1 MTKPIV
7 TELDQD
13 MRSGVP
19 TATSYVIPFDRIGIR
34 DVPLVGGKNASLG
47 ELTRIGIPVPP
58 GFALSVVFY
67 REFLNETGLIAHIR
81 EQLTGLD
88 TGDVERLQKV
98 GKNIRSKILSSE
110 FPPHLREQI
119 AEGYLELS
127 RGAALPVAVR
137 SSATAEDLADASFA
151 GAQDTYL
158 NVVGEKKVME
168 CAKKCIASLFTDR
181 AISYRAKKGFDHLDV
196 GLSVGIQKM
205 VNSEAAGVMFTID
218 PDSGN
223 ENVIV
228 IDSNWG
234 LGESVVSGKVI
245 PDKFYIFK
253 RTGEIVGSRIGQ
265 KEVYAKYDSA
275 GTVFVNTP
283 LKRRAKFSLAK
294 EHVKVLVEY
303 ARRIE
308 EHYQKRMDI
317 EWAVE
322 GNAIYILQ
330 ARPETVQS
338 SKGTLEEIF
347 HLKGEGK
354 LLVAGIAVGGKI
366 GQGKPNVMAD
376 VSEMKNFVSGEILVT
391 RETTPAW
398 EPVMEKAAAIV
409 TEQGGTT
416 SHAAIVSRELGKPCV
431 VGARRVTQLLHNHS
445 NHITV
450 DCSTGVG
457 NIYDG
462 LIPFEIERFDLSTI
476 PETRTKILMNM
487 AVPEGA
493 FAHAKKADGVG
504 LLRIEF
510 VYGNSVGIH
519 PAALLNY
526 EQLKRDPQNFLRAPP
541 KTKDVQYLK
550 RTITE
555 IEAQTQGYDN
565 KPQFLVEKLREG
577 IAMVAAAMD
586 PKPVI
591 VRFSDFKSNEYAALV
606 GGEIFEK
613 GENNPMLGWR
623 GASRYP
629 HTEFAEAF
637 RLECRALREAREL
650 GLHNIIPMIPF
661 VRTVEEA
668 KAVLELMKAEGLERG
683 KGGLQVYMMA
693 EIPSNVFLAEE
704 FSKLFD
710 GFSIGSNDL
719 ASLVL
724 GVDRDNA
731 KLAKSTFDERN
742 PAVRMA
748 IEHLIKTAHKNG
760 IKIGICGQA
769 PSDYPEIVEFLVE
782 NGIDSISLNADVIG
796 RMKRVVATVEE
807 RHANAMKKQT

>member
-1 MTKPIV
+1 MAKPPAI
-7 TELDQD
+7 ELNKET
-13 MRSGVP
+13 P
-19 TATSYVIPFDRIGIR
+19 LETTAESYVIPFDRIAIR

-58 GFALSVVFY
+58 GFALSVLFY
-67 REFLNETGLIAHIR
+67 REFLSKSGSTDYIR
-81 EQLTGLD
+81 KQLAGLD
-88 TGDVERLQKV
+88 VSNVEELQKV
-98 GKNIRSKILSSE
+98 GGSIRSRILSSS
-110 FPPHLREQI
+110 FPSNLEEAIR
-119 AEGYLELS
+119 EGYLALS
-127 RGAALPVAVR
+127 EGAALPVAVR
-137 SSATAEDLADASFA
+137 SSATTEDMADASFA
-151 GAQDTYL
+151 GQQDTYL
-158 NVVGEKKVME
+158 NVVGEEKVLD
-168 CAKKCIASLFTDR
+168 CTKKCIASLFTDR
-181 AISYRAKKGFDHLDV
+181 AISYRAKMGFDHIDV

-223 ENVIV
+223 ENFIV
-228 IDSNWG
+228 IDSSWG
-234 LGESVVSGKVI
+234 LGESVVSGKII
-245 PDKFYIFK
+245 PDKFFIYK
-253 RTGEIVGSRIGQ
+253 KTGEIVGRRLGQ
-265 KEVYAKYDSA
+265 KEVFAKYDST
-275 GTVFVNTP
+275 GTAFVNTP
-283 LKRRAKFSLAK
+283 LKRRAQFSLVR
-294 EHVKVLVEY
+294 EQVKVLVEY
-303 ARRIE
+303 ARKIE
-308 EHYQKRMDI
+308 NHYAKRMDI
-317 EWAVE
+317 EWAIE
-322 GNAIYILQ
+322 GGKVYILQ

-338 SKGTLEEIF
+338 SKGTLEETY

-376 VSEMKNFVSGEILVT
+376 VSEMKKFKPGEILVT
-391 RETTPAW
+391 KETTPAW
-398 EPVMEKAAAIV
+398 EPIMEKSAAIV

-445 NHITV
+445 NPITV

-462 LIPFEIERFDLSTI
+462 LVAFETETFDLNTI
-476 PETRTKILMNM
+476 PQTHTKIMMNM

-493 FAHAKKADGVG
+493 LAHAKKADGVG

-519 PAALLNY
+519 PAALLNF
-526 EQLKRDPQNFLRAPP
+526 ENLKRDPQNFLRAPP

-550 RTITE
+550 RTIAE
-555 IEAQTQGYDN
+555 IETRTQGYDD

-577 IAMVAAAMD
+577 IAMVAAAMH

-637 RLECRALREAREL
+637 KLECRALREAREL
-650 GLHNIIPMIPF
+650 GLDNIIPMIPF

-668 KAVLELMKAEGLERG
+668 KAVLELMKAEGIERG
-683 KGGLQVYMMA
+683 KDGLQVYMMA
-693 EIPSNVFLAEE
+693 EIPSNVFLAQE

-742 PAVRMA
+742 PAVKMA

-760 IKIGICGQA
+760 LKIGICGQA

-796 RMKRVVATVEE
+796 KMKQVVAKVEE
-807 RHANAMKKQT
+807 RYSQGR

>member
-1 MTKPIV
+1 MHKPV
-7 TELDQD
+7 VMELKKKI
-13 MRSGVP
+13 RAETGKS
-19 TATSYVIPFDRIGIR
+19 AYLIPFDQITID
-34 DVPLVGGKNASLG
+34 DVPIVGGKNASLG
-47 ELTRIGIPVPP
+47 ELTRTGIPVPP
-58 GFALSVVFY
+58 GFALSVLFY
-67 REFLNETGLIAHIR
+67 REFLKESGLTSHIHN
-81 EQLTGLD
+81 QLEGLD
-88 TGDVERLQKV
+88 VGNVAALQKV
-98 GKNIRSKILSSE
+98 GQAIREKILSAS
-110 FPPHLREQI
+110 FPPHLEETIR
-119 AEGYLELS
+119 EGYRSLCDGAEL
-127 RGAALPVAVR
+127 AVAVR

-151 GAQDTYL
+151 GQQDSYL
-158 NVVGEKKVME
+158 NVVGEEEVLE
-168 CAKKCIASLFTDR
+168 STRKCIASLFTDR
-181 AISYRAKKGFDHLDV
+181 AISYRVKKGFDHIEV

-223 ENVIV
+223 ENFIV

-245 PDKFYIFK
+245 PDKFFIYK
-253 RTGEIVGSRIGQ
+253 KTGAVVGTRLGQ
-265 KEVYAKYDSA
+265 KQVYAKYDNT
-275 GTVFVNTP
+275 GTTYVSTP
-283 LKRRAKFSLAK
+283 PKRKAQFSVSS
-294 EHVKVLVEY
+294 EQIRVLVDY
-303 ARRIE
+303 AKKIE
-308 EHYQKRMDI
+308 NHYGKRMDI

-322 GNAIYILQ
+322 AGRVYILQ

-338 SKGTLEEIF
+338 SRGTLEESY

-376 VSEMKNFVSGEILVT
+376 VSEMKNFEPGQILVT

-398 EPVMEKAAAIV
+398 EPAMEKSAAIV

-431 VGARRVTQLLHNHS
+431 VGARRVTQLLRNHDTP
-445 NHITV
+445 ITV

-457 NIYDG
+457 NIYEG
-462 LIPFEIERFDLSTI
+462 LVPFETETIDLSSI
-476 PETRTKILMNM
+476 PETRTKIMMNM

-493 FAHAKKADGVG
+493 LVHAKKADGVG

-519 PAALLNY
+519 PAALLHF
-526 EQLKRDPQNFLRAPP
+526 EALKKDPQNFLRAPP

-550 RTITE
+550 RTIAE
-555 IEAQTQGYDN
+555 IEARTQGYDD
-565 KPQFLVEKLREG
+565 KPQFLVDKLREG

-629 HTEFAEAF
+629 HTEFADAF
-637 RLECRALREAREL
+637 TLECRALREAREL
-650 GLHNIIPMIPF
+650 GLKNIIPMIPF
-661 VRTVEEA
+661 VRTVDEA
-668 KAVLELMKAEGLERG
+668 KNVLELMKKEGLERG
-683 KGGLQVYMMA
+683 IDDLQVYMMA
-693 EIPSNVFLAEE
+693 EIPSNVFLAED
-704 FSKLFD
+704 FAKLFD

-731 KLAKSTFDERN
+731 KLAKSVFDERN

-748 IEHLIKTAHKNG
+748 IEHLIKTAHGNN

-782 NGIDSISLNADVIG
+782 TGIDSISLNADVIG
-796 RMKRVVATVEE
+796 KMKQVVAKVEE
-807 RHANAMKKQT
+807 KYRKAS

>member
-1 MTKPIV
+1 MAKPTV
-7 TELDQD
+7 MELDQNMPSKVRTD
-13 MRSGVP
+13 
-19 TATSYVIPFDRIGIR
+19 SYVIPFERIGIG
-34 DVPLVGGKNASLG
+34 DIPLVGGKNASLG
-47 ELTRIGIPVPP
+47 ELTRIGITVPP
-58 GFALSVVFY
+58 GFALSVGFY
-67 REFLNETGLIAHIR
+67 REFLNGSGLAEYIR
-81 EQLTGLD
+81 DQLNGLNIS
-88 TGDVERLQKV
+88 DVEDLQKV
-98 GKNIRSKILSSE
+98 GGNIRSKILGSE
-110 FPPHLREQI
+110 FAPNLREAI
-119 AEGYLELS
+119 REGYLALS
-127 RGAALPVAVR
+127 GGAPLPVAVR
-137 SSATAEDLADASFA
+137 SSATAEDLADSSFA
-151 GAQDTYL
+151 GQQDTYL
-158 NVVGEKKVME
+158 NVVGEAKVLD
-168 CAKKCIASLFTDR
+168 CARRCIASLFTDR
-181 AISYRAKKGFDHLDV
+181 AISYRAKRGFDHMDV

-205 VNSEAAGVMFTID
+205 VNSEAAGVIFTID

-223 ENVIV
+223 ENVMV
-228 IDSNWG
+228 IDSCWG

-245 PDKFYIFK
+245 PDKFFIYK
-253 RTGEIVGSRIGQ
+253 KNGEIVGRRLGQ
-265 KEVYAKYDSA
+265 KEVYAKYHST

-283 LKRRAKFSLAK
+283 PKRRAQFSLA
-294 EHVKVLVEY
+294 EEQVRALVEL
-303 ARRIE
+303 ARKIE
-308 EHYQKRMDI
+308 GHYRKSMDI

-322 GNAIYILQ
+322 GNNLYILQ

-338 SKGTLEEIF
+338 SKGTIEDIF

-354 LLVAGIAVGGKI
+354 LLVTGIAVGGKI
-366 GQGKPNVMAD
+366 GQGQPNVMAD
-376 VSEMKNFVSGEILVT
+376 VSEMKNFAPGQILVT

-398 EPVMEKAAAIV
+398 EPIMEKSAAIV

-431 VGARRVTQLLHNHS
+431 VGARRVTQLLQNHS
-445 NHITV
+445 NPITV

-462 LIPFEIERFDLSTI
+462 LVPYEIETFDLSTL
-476 PETRTKILMNM
+476 PNTRTKIMMNM

-493 FAHAKKADGVG
+493 LAHAKKADGVG

-519 PAALLNY
+519 PAALLNF
-526 EQLKRDPQNFLRAPP
+526 EDLKRDPQNFLRAPP
-541 KTKDVQYLK
+541 RTKDVQYLK
-550 RTITE
+550 RTIAE
-555 IEAQTQGYDN
+555 IEARTQGYDD

-577 IAMVAAAMD
+577 IATVAAAMD

-650 GLHNIIPMIPF
+650 GLYNIIPMIPF
-661 VRTVEEA
+661 VRTVDEA
-668 KAVLELMKAEGLERG
+668 KAVLELMREEGLQRG
-683 KGGLQVYMMA
+683 KNGLQAYMMA

-704 FSKLFD
+704 FCKLFD

-719 ASLVL
+719 ASLIL
-724 GVDRDNA
+724 GVDRDNS
-731 KLAKSTFDERN
+731 KLAKSVFDERN
-742 PAVRMA
+742 PAVKMA
-748 IEHLIKTAHKNG
+748 IEHLIKTAHKHG
-760 IKIGICGQA
+760 LKIGICGQA

-796 RMKRVVATVEE
+796 KMKQVVARVEE
-807 RHANAMKKQT
+807 KYAKVS

>member
-1 MTKPIV
+1 
-7 TELDQD
+7 
-13 MRSGVP
+13 
-19 TATSYVIPFDRIGIR
+19 
-34 DVPLVGGKNASLG
+34 
-47 ELTRIGIPVPP
+47 
-58 GFALSVVFY
+58 LSVVFY
-67 REFLNETGLIAHIR
+67 REFLNASGLIEYIR

-88 TGDVERLQKV
+88 TTDVERLQKV
-98 GKNIRSKILSSE
+98 GSNIRSKILGSE
-110 FPPHLREQI
+110 FPPHLREAI
-119 AEGYLELS
+119 REGYLELS
-127 RGAALPVAVR
+127 RGTALPVAVR

-151 GAQDTYL
+151 GQQDTYL
-158 NVVGEKKVME
+158 NVVGEEQVLE

-181 AISYRAKKGFDHLDV
+181 AISYRTKKGFDHMDV

-205 VNSEAAGVMFTID
+205 VNSEAAGVLFTID

-223 ENVIV
+223 ENLMV
-228 IDSNWG
+228 IDSSWG

-245 PDKFYIFK
+245 PDKFFIYK
-253 RTGEIVGSRIGQ
+253 KTGEIVGRRLGQ
-265 KEVYAKYDSA
+265 KEVYAKYDST

-283 LKRRAKFSLAK
+283 LKRRAQFSLAK
-294 EHVKVLVEY
+294 EQVKVLIEY
-303 ARRIE
+303 ARKIE
-308 EHYQKRMDI
+308 EHHQKRMDI

-322 GNAIYILQ
+322 GKSIYILQ

-376 VSEMKNFVSGEILVT
+376 VSEMKNFEPGEILVT

-398 EPVMEKAAAIV
+398 EPVMEKSAAIV

-431 VGARRVTQLLHNHS
+431 VGARRVTQLLHDHRNP
-445 NHITV
+445 ITV

-462 LIPFEIERFDLSTI
+462 LVTFEIENFDLSTI
-476 PETRTKILMNM
+476 PETRTKIMMNM

-493 FAHAKKADGVG
+493 LAHAKKADGVG

-555 IEAQTQGYDN
+555 IEARTQGYDD

-650 GLHNIIPMIPF
+650 GLRNIIPMIPF
-661 VRTVEEA
+661 VRTVDEA
-668 KAVLELMKAEGLERG
+668 KAVLELMRVEGLERG
-683 KGGLQVYMMA
+683 KDGLQVYMMA
-693 EIPSNVFLAEE
+693 EIPSNVFLAAE

-719 ASLVL
+719 ASLIL

-742 PAVRMA
+742 PAVKMA

-760 IKIGICGQA
+760 LKIGICGQA

-796 RMKRVVATVEE
+796 RMKGVVAKVEE
-807 RHANAMKKQT
+807 KYARES